1 MFRKWRQAIG
11 MMFLL
16 LALSG
21 CNQSIDEQIAN
32 GFQLTE
38 IVFAEKPE
46 KPTDTVGNIQLYLPT
61 KYHIEDSSDT
71 YNILVS
77 KGKQSYILFINDRE
91 ESDSKLYYELLKED
105 RSKEILAEKTYEKDN
120 TFSFSAVSKTESQEE
135 FELVVSSGGVKMTTI
150 SAMKEVEDNLHEMTK
165 IVHSVKIK

>member
-1 MFRKWRQAIG
+1 MSRKWLQASAF
-11 MMFLL
+11 MLL
-16 LALSG
+16 LLGLTG

-32 GFQLTE
+32 GLQQSET
-38 IVFAEKPE
+38 IFAEKPE
-46 KPTDTVGNIQLYLPT
+46 THTDKIGNVQLFLPS
-61 KYHIEDSSDT
+61 KYKIEDSSDK

-91 ESDSKLYYELLKED
+91 EPDSKLYYELLKED
-105 RSKEILAEKTYEKDN
+105 SSKKIIDEKTYEKDN
-120 TFSFSAVSKTESQEE
+120 TFGFAAVFKTENEEE

-150 SAMKEVEDNLHEMTK
+150 SRMKDVEDNLQEMTK

>member
-1 MFRKWRQAIG
+1 MSRKWLQVSG
-11 MMFLL
+11 FMFLL
-16 LALSG
+16 LGLSG
-21 CNQSIDEQIAN
+21 CNQSMDEQITN

-38 IVFAEKPE
+38 KVFAGKPE
-46 KPTDTVGNIQLYLPT
+46 KHTDTFGNIQLYLPS
-61 KYHIEDSSDT
+61 KYKVEDSSDK

-91 ESDSKLYYELLKED
+91 EPDSKLYYDLLKD
-105 RSKEILAEKTYEKDN
+105 DNSKEIIDEKTYENDN
-120 TFSFSAVSKTESQEE
+120 VFGFTAVSKTENEEE

-150 SAMKEVEDNLHEMTK
+150 SPMKDIEDNLHEMTK